1 MQFYSEVSN
10 ALGADS
16 SLWSTEVGVVGLYPK
31 VHVTTMSGFTLLGHL
46 VARAIIDERR
56 LDISINE
63 IFVDRLLGR
72 FHPPSLKTLE
82 RVDPMLARS
91 LRGLAMEEISR
102 SAFDGLYFVHPS
114 LPDIELCSTGASKAV
129 NPDNFDEYRD
139 LLLKLIL
146 ETALNAP
153 VAAFQA
159 AFNQVLPLSEFS
171 IMCASEFLQL
181 VNGISS
187 WDWKIEG
194 ILSSIK
200 ADHGYTK
207 EDMQVIWLAQVL
219 EEMTIEEKKA
229 LVKFVTGSGSLP
241 TGGWSGLHPQFTVVL
256 RPEGS
261 PDNSLPSVMTC
272 TNYIKLPRYTCKE
285 VLHRQLLTAIKE
297 GQGSF
302 LLS

>member
-10 ALGADS
+10 ALSANH
-16 SLWSTEVGVVGLYPK
+16 SLWSTEVGVVGLYPRMQ
-31 VHVTTMSGFTLLGHL
+31 VADLSGFTLLGHL
-46 VARAIIDERR
+46 VARAIMDERL
-56 LDISINE
+56 LDLSINE

-72 FHPPSLKTLE
+72 PHPPSLKTLE
-82 RVDPMLARS
+82 RVDPLLARS
-91 LRGLAMEEISR
+91 LRKLAMEGVSG
-102 SAFDGLYFVHPS
+102 SAFESLYFVHPS
-114 LPDIELCSTGASKAV
+114 FPHIELYPAGASRAV

-139 LLLKLIL
+139 LLLRLIL
-146 ETALNAP
+146 DTALNAP
-153 VAAFQA
+153 VAAFQS
-159 AFNQVLPLSEFS
+159 AFNQILPLSEFS
-171 IMCASEFLQL
+171 IMSASEFLQL

-187 WDWKIEG
+187 WDWTAEG
-194 ILSSIK
+194 ILSSMK

-207 EDMQVIWLAQVL
+207 EDKQVLWLAQVL
-219 EEMTIEEKKA
+219 EEMAIEEKKA
-229 LVKFVTGSGSLP
+229 LVKFVTGSGNLP
-241 TGGWSGLHPQFTVVL
+241 AGGWSGLDPQFTVVL

-285 VLHRQLLTAIKE
+285 ALHRQLLTAIKE